1 MRTGQYRG
9 VIGSYSH
16 TRSGFEGRLVLKEDT
31 VRFRSGTREKIQPA
45 FEQAVDAYMIE
56 KVERADG
63 ATDSVVR
70 VAANSL

>member
-31 VRFRSGTREKIQPA
+31 VRFRSDTREKIQPA

-56 KVERADG
+56 KVERADD
-63 ATDSVVR
+63 ATDNVIR
-70 VAANSL
+70 AVASGL